1 MKATLSRVALATV
14 GGFALLL
21 AAAGCADRGRAPGR
35 TSVGVSASAV
45 FRCPITIPNGQAP
58 PGERR
63 SPFDFG
69 NRRLWTLLPVNGKL
83 VVSATLP
90 LRPGT
95 VFGELHRDGSMTTK
109 FPWWG
114 ARSAGPQLRITG
126 TRLDLQAMPLR
137 ARITRG
143 FTGAQRFWATA
154 IRFTSGGCWRVTGTA
169 GTHKLTFALEVM
181 KAD

>member
-1 MKATLSRVALATV
+1 MKAALSRVGLATV
-14 GGFALLL
+14 GFVLVL
-21 AAAGCADRGRAPGR
+21 AGASCADRGQARER
-35 TSVGVSASAV
+35 TSVGVSASAM
-45 FRCPITIPNGQAP
+45 FGCPVTIPNGQAP

-63 SPFDFG
+63 SPSDFG

-95 VFGELHRDGSMTTK
+95 VVGELHRDGSMTTK

-126 TRLDLQAMPLR
+126 TRLDGHSMPLR
-137 ARITRG
+137 ASVKHG
-143 FTGAQRFWATA
+143 FTGAPRFWATA
-154 IRFTSGGCWRVTGTA
+154 ITFTSRGCWRVTGTA
-169 GTHKLTFALEVM
+169 GTQKLTFVLDVT
-181 KAD
+181 KVD